1 MVLGLCE
8 LCIFLYLTN
17 KTLKDSDNIVY
28 NILFCYLCQILNY
41 KLIGGL
47 AWISIGVSL
56 YPSDCTILLMI
67 FIWVVKGMRIKK
79 RAYISI
85 HSEEYVGVC
94 NKNSIKGTWADSSL
108 STRERIKK
116 KESPKGAPCREWFHF
131 MKKNFGLKEAVKY
144 SVSPYVRIMLGK

>member
-1 MVLGLCE
+1 MGLALSLSE

-56 YPSDCTILLMI
+56 YPSDCTILLMVL
-67 FIWVVKGMRIKK
+67 IWVAKGMRIKK

-85 HSEEYVGVC
+85 HQRS
-94 NKNSIKGTWADSSL
+94 
-108 STRERIKK
+108 
-116 KESPKGAPCREWFHF
+116 
-131 MKKNFGLKEAVKY
+131 
-144 SVSPYVRIMLGK
+144 MLGYVIRIQLRALGQIAHFPQERE